1 MSYQIWVLI
10 ELLLSIVDRTL
21 ACLLHTSHCHHHILL
36 LHLLSLRLHRRLPH
50 YLLLGGSLPL
60 KVCARSHLLILNP
73 SFLIWICKL
82 VQVVTLLLSVLL
94 NQSSLL
100 ILLCLMI
107 RMLSRRGEHYAFTWT
122 NRPSHTLLFWMIL
135 GRFHKFLTLKL
146 ILLLKILLVNLV
158 VLLLLA
164 LDKSSKVLLLLV
176 LGLVVKLISI
186 LPLKKR
192 VLRLESVLEIGLM
205 G

>member
-21 ACLLHTSHCHHHILL
+21 ACLLHTAHCHHHILL
-36 LHLLSLRLHRRLPH
+36 LHLLSLRLNRRLPH
-50 YLLLGGSLPL
+50 YLLLAGSLSL

-82 VQVVTLLLSVLL
+82 VQVVILLLSVLL

-100 ILLCLMI
+100 ILLCLI
-107 RMLSRRGEHYAFTWT
+107 RMLSRRGEHYVFTWT
-122 NRPSHTLLFWMIL
+122 NRPSYTLLFWVIL

-146 ILLLKILLVNLV
+146 ILLLKILLVDLV

-186 LPLKKR
+186 LPLKKS